1 MVYLSDSKREILE
14 RRKTVI
20 LHYMQY
26 EADIRAKKITPSG
39 AMCKVAAEVNMSAD
53 GVRYILTKEG
63 VYINKDVFLYL
74 DHLSWTKDIK
84 ERMNLINHL

>member
-26 EADIRAKKITPSG
+26 EADIRAKKLLLLVQ
-39 AMCKVAAEVNMSAD
+39 C
-53 GVRYILTKEG
+53 VRLQLK
-63 VYINKDVFLYL
+63 
-74 DHLSWTKDIK
+74 
-84 ERMNLINHL
+84 LI